1 MNVFADGRWAGDTGI
16 GRLYKEVISRTPE
29 SINLSVLES
38 DFKLGHPLSPWYLGK
53 QVEQNNSDVFY
64 SPSYMPPWH
73 SAIPFVITIHDLNH
87 LYYYTRFHK
96 LYLKHFIAYLATRA
110 KKVITVSNYTK
121 AEIVKALKLNP
132 GKIEV
137 VYNGVEPVFA
147 ANTESLNF
155 GRPYFFYIGNRR
167 GYKNIHRMLA
177 AFAAARIPTDYIIA
191 LSGNTDGEIEAAITS
206 LSLNERVKFLGNISE
221 AELPSVY
228 KGAYG
233 LLFVSL
239 MEGFGLPVIEAMAS
253 GTPVITSNITSLPE
267 VAGNAALLVNPLET
281 ASIATAIEQLV
292 DDSGL
297 HTQLSAAGRR
307 QAGKFCWE
315 NTARQTWDII
325 LK

>member
-16 GRLYKEVISRTPE
+16 GRLYKEVISRTPQ
-29 SINLSVLES
+29 SVNLSVLEG

-53 QVEQNNSDVFY
+53 QIKQSSSEVFY
-64 SPSYMPPWH
+64 SPSYMPPWR

-121 AEIVKALKLNP
+121 AEMVKALRLDE
-132 GKIEV
+132 GTIEV
-137 VYNGVEPVFA
+137 VYNGVEPAFA
-147 ANTESLNF
+147 VNTASLDLA
-155 GRPYFFYIGNRR
+155 RPYFFYIGNRR
-167 GYKNIHRMLA
+167 GYKNIPRMLA
-177 AFAAARIPTDYIIA
+177 AFAAAKISTDYILA
-191 LSGNTDGEIEAAITS
+191 LSGNPDAELEATIAS
-206 LSLNERVKFLGNISE
+206 LGLNGRVKFLGSISE
-221 AELPSVY
+221 TELPSVY

-281 ASIATAIEQLV
+281 ASIATAIEELV
-292 DDSGL
+292 NNNGL
-297 HTQLSAAGRR
+297 HKQLSAAGKE
-307 QAGKFCWE
+307 QASLFKWE
-315 NTARQTWDII
+315 NTARKTWDII